1 MLSVMQSPHGPGLPY
16 PVPRPPSCLYGPYP
30 GYPSST
36 NVRIKTEPDVYS
48 CCAGYAGVTVH
59 ILPKLARL
67 HACACVYGSILL
79 APLQLHHAFPGSG
92 IGII

>member
-48 CCAGYAGVTVH
+48 CCAGYADVTVH
-59 ILPKLARL
+59 ILP
-67 HACACVYGSILL
+67 S
-79 APLQLHHAFPGSG
+79 
-92 IGII
+92 